1 MDMIDTASIS
11 WGIAIEKVFFLG
23 AITDTYT
30 FNHRVVRRFGHRGL
44 FTGMAVSYHDIRKE
58 YPVLRLPES
67 AVRICES
74 NPEEALLGFR
84 VLILLFFRGDRNVFE
99 RFVVNDLAVLRE
111 LSPRGSMLVFRIE
124 ETRCTFR

>member
-23 AITDTYT
+23 TITDTYT
-30 FNHRVVRRFGHRGL
+30 FNHRVVRRFGRRGL

-58 YPVLRLPES
+58 HPVLRLPES

-111 LSPRGSMLVFRIE
+111 LSPRGSMLVLTDE

>member
-1 MDMIDTASIS
+1 
-11 WGIAIEKVFFLG
+11 
-23 AITDTYT
+23 
-30 FNHRVVRRFGHRGL
+30 
-44 FTGMAVSYHDIRKE
+44 MAVSYHDIRKE

-111 LSPRGSMLVFRIE
+111 LSLRGSMLVFRIE

>member
-1 MDMIDTASIS
+1 MDGYDRYGSYLL
-11 WGIAIEKVFFLG
+11 GYRPEKVFFLG

-58 YPVLRLPES
+58 HPVLRLPKS

-84 VLILLFFRGDRNVFE
+84 ILILLFFRGDRNVLTVC
-99 RFVVNDLAVLRE
+99 RKRSQRTRQ
-111 LSPRGSMLVFRIE
+111 LSPREYAVFRIE
-124 ETRCTFR
+124 KTRCTSR

>member
-58 YPVLRLPES
+58 HPVLRLPES

-84 VLILLFFRGDRNVFE
+84 
-99 RFVVNDLAVLRE
+99 
-111 LSPRGSMLVFRIE
+111 IE
-124 ETRCTFR
+124 ETRCTSR